1 MGSVLHLI
9 IVKKGEAEIP
19 GLTDTT
25 IPRRLGPKR
34 AGKIRK
40 LFNLNKDDDVRQYVV
55 RRPLKLKEG
64 QEKPKTKA
72 PKIQRLVTP
81 LVLQRAR
88 RVKALKRARIAKAK
102 SDANDYAK
110 LLALRQKEKKERKLS
125 RRRSSASL
133 RESTSEKSSKK
144 SISK

>member
-1 MGSVLHLI
+1 ML
-9 IVKKGEAEIP
+9 
-19 GLTDTT
+19 D
-25 IPRRLGPKR
+25 
-34 AGKIRK
+34 
-40 LFNLNKDDDVRQYVV
+40 NLSFA

-110 LLALRQKEKKERKLS
+110 LLALRQKVKASKHSCLLPWFARVDCITLPRLLLLYVTHRIYFAEK
-125 RRRSSASL
+125 
-133 RESTSEKSSKK
+133 
-144 SISK
+144 I

>member
-1 MGSVLHLI
+1 MG
-9 IVKKGEAEIP
+9 
-19 GLTDTT
+19 
-25 IPRRLGPKR
+25 
-34 AGKIRK
+34 
-40 LFNLNKDDDVRQYVV
+40 
-55 RRPLKLKEG
+55 PLKLKEG

-110 LLALRQKEKKERKLS
+110 LLALRQKEKKEQIISSSLVGLLERIHLGESAEEAKCLQIDDCDEIS
-125 RRRSSASL
+125 RGPLATQL
-133 RESTSEKSSKK
+133 LCQCEKKK
-144 SISK
+144 IQFKFGFHCYS

>member
-1 MGSVLHLI
+1 M
-9 IVKKGEAEIP
+9 
-19 GLTDTT
+19 
-25 IPRRLGPKR
+25 
-34 AGKIRK
+34 
-40 LFNLNKDDDVRQYVV
+40 
-55 RRPLKLKEG
+55 KEG

-110 LLALRQKEKKERKLS
+110 LLALRQKEKKVKGCESLLMVVSLECKTGSLLVVGYTELGHFIRKLMM
-125 RRRSSASL
+125 L
-133 RESTSEKSSKK
+133 
-144 SISK
+144 